1 MYDKAKAD
9 RAVEFIRNLRHTKG
23 RWRGVPFTL
32 LPWQEKIIRDIFGT
46 VKPDGYRQYKTA
58 YIEVPK
64 KNGKSELAAAV
75 ALYLLFADK
84 EPAAEIYSAAADRMQ
99 ASIVFN
105 VAASMVRMCPA
116 LEKRCKIIDS
126 VKRIVV
132 PSTESFY
139 QVLSAEAYTKHG
151 FNVHGVIFDELHAQP
166 TRDLYDVLTDG
177 SGDARTQPL
186 FFLITTAGDDPDRT
200 SICWEVH
207 SYAKDVLEGRRVDD
221 TFYPVIYGL
230 EEDDDWKDEKN
241 WYKANPSLGH
251 TVKIETVRE
260 AFLKA
265 IDNPAKERAFRQLR
279 LNQWVKT
286 KTSKWVS
293 LEKWDACTSEIWSPE
308 ELRGR
313 ECFGGMDLSSKLDIT
328 AFVLLFP
335 PAVDDSK
342 WRVLWRFWIPEENM
356 KERVRK
362 DKVPYDRWVRN
373 GYIKTTPGNVID
385 YDFIKA
391 DILGLRDLY
400 DIKEIGY
407 DPWNALQVALQLA
420 DEGLTMVEVRQTYKH
435 MSPAMKELE
444 KLIVSRRLEHGGNP
458 VARWMFGNLEVKQD
472 ENDNIRPVKAKST
485 ERIDGIVALIN
496 ALARAILHEQPKR
509 SVYEERGLLF
519 L

>member
-1 MYDKAKAD
+1 VYDKAKAD
-9 RAVEFIRNLRHTKG
+9 RAVEFIKNLKHTKG

-32 LPWQEKIIRDIFGT
+32 LPWQEKIVRDIFGI

-75 ALYLLFADK
+75 ALYLLFADG

-166 TRDLYDVLTDG
+166 SRDLYDVLTEG

-200 SICWEVH
+200 SIGWEVH
-207 SYAKDVLEGRRVDD
+207 SYAKAVLDGTKVDP
-221 TFYPVIYGL
+221 TFYAVIYGID
-230 EEDDDWKDEKN
+230 EEDDWLDEGN
-241 WYKANPSLGH
+241 WCKANPSLGH
-251 TVKIETVRE
+251 TIKIETVRE
-260 AFLKA
+260 SVIKA
-265 IDNPAKERAFRQLR
+265 IDNLAKERSFRQLR

-286 KTSKWVS
+286 KAAKWVS
-293 LEKWDACTSEIWSPE
+293 LDKWDATAGLVVPE
-308 ELRGR
+308 DLKGR
-313 ECFGGMDLSSKLDIT
+313 KCYGGIDLSSTLDIT
-328 AFVLLFP
+328 AYALAFP
-335 PAVDDSK
+335 PTEEDK
-342 WRVLWRFWIPEENM
+342 LWRVLWRFWIPEDNM
-356 KERVRK
+356 KERVRR
-362 DKVPYDRWVRN
+362 DKIPYNRWVKQ
-373 GYIKTTPGNVID
+373 GLVKVTPGNVID
-385 YDFIKA
+385 YDFIKKDVLA
-391 DILGLRDLY
+391 SRDLY
-400 DIKEIGY
+400 DIQEIGF
-407 DPWNALQVALQLA
+407 DPWNAMQIALQLA
-420 DEGLTMVEVRQTYKH
+420 DEGLNMVEVRQGYKS

-444 KLIVSRRLEHGGNP
+444 RLIVGQEIAHGGNP
-458 VARWMFGNLEVKQD
+458 VARWMFGNLEVKED
-472 ENDNIRPVKAKST
+472 ENGNIRPIKGKST

-496 ALARAILHEQPKR
+496 ALARAILHEGPQQ
-509 SVYEERGLLF
+509 SVYEKRGIVQA
-519 L
+519 